1 MKKKLLLNVILFIL
15 LFVSVLSFTSTS
27 KAVDISDPDLELD
40 ATQQKEILAAYDL
53 DKNGI
58 IQSRDVT
65 KMKQEIQKNG
75 QRKYTNNEAY
85 LLQRLCVFD
94 CKFTWSE
101 ATVNRLRYFYRYI
114 DMGQLLYIEY
124 FPNGSGKIIAH
135 INNHGRFIRVTYD
148 YEKYGGRF

>member
-1 MKKKLLLNVILFIL
+1 MKKKLLLSVILFIS

-40 ATQQKEILAAYDL
+40 ATKQKEILAAYDL

-58 IQSRDVT
+58 IQARDVT
-65 KMKQEIQKNG
+65 KMKQEILKNG
-75 QRKYTNNEAY
+75 QTKYTNDEAY
-85 LLQRLCVFD
+85 QLQRLCVYD
-94 CKFTWSE
+94 CKFTWCQ
-101 ATVNRLRYFYRYI
+101 ATVTRLRYFYRYI

-135 INNHGRFIRVTYD
+135 INNHGRFVRVTYD
-148 YEKYGGRF
+148 YEKYGGRY